1 MKYSLTIFKNTF
13 DNKTHR
19 SMEVDSWDA
28 FEGLLYGMSRKEGE
42 KGGNNSAPLISPSRY
57 IKDTTR
63 SNKNVVSWGR
73 WACLDVDDFRMDRNE
88 HSDTSDVVATL
99 EKELEER
106 FGEYYYVCYSTASS
120 TEEQPKFRLVFPLTK
135 EVVVKDLPHFWFAMN
150 KEFKELGDEQTKDV
164 SRMYYVPAIY
174 PNAYNFIFTNKGVII
189 DPEMLME
196 KHSYVEKKGDT
207 FLDRLPPELQKA
219 VLEHRKSLLNN
230 TDISWTTYRDCPF
243 WPKHLA
249 VEYQRITGTGWYHK
263 MYQIMVAIA
272 GSAVKRSYP
281 ITAQQIAE
289 LCKQFDM
296 ENGNWYDNRPL
307 DKEADRALEYI
318 YRNG

>member
-1 MKYSLTIFKNTF
+1 
-13 DNKTHR
+13 
-19 SMEVDSWDA
+19 
-28 FEGLLYGMSRKEGE
+28 
-42 KGGNNSAPLISPSRY
+42 
-57 IKDTTR
+57 
-63 SNKNVVSWGR
+63 
-73 WACLDVDDFRMDRNE
+73 MDRNE

-243 WPKHLA
+243 WANISH
-249 VEYQRITGTGWYHK
+249 
-263 MYQIMVAIA
+263 
-272 GSAVKRSYP
+272 
-281 ITAQQIAE
+281 
-289 LCKQFDM
+289 
-296 ENGNWYDNRPL
+296 
-307 DKEADRALEYI
+307 
-318 YRNG
+318 

>member
-28 FEGLLYGMSRKEGE
+28 FEGLLYGMKRKEGE
-42 KGGNNSAPLISPSRY
+42 KGGNNSVLLLVLVVISKTLREVIRTLFLGSSLRL
-57 IKDTTR
+57 
-63 SNKNVVSWGR
+63 
-73 WACLDVDDFRMDRNE
+73 CLDVDDFRMDRNE

-207 FLDRLPPELQKA
+207 F
-219 VLEHRKSLLNN
+219 
-230 TDISWTTYRDCPF
+230 
-243 WPKHLA
+243 
-249 VEYQRITGTGWYHK
+249 
-263 MYQIMVAIA
+263 
-272 GSAVKRSYP
+272 
-281 ITAQQIAE
+281 
-289 LCKQFDM
+289 
-296 ENGNWYDNRPL
+296 
-307 DKEADRALEYI
+307 
-318 YRNG
+318 